1 MKEVPESNYE
11 DCFRNS
17 FVLGAS
23 LLPLADSRLYLIDHK
38 ARHSIEEFPKDLL
51 GLAGQARFPKSI
63 VHQPH
68 PSIADSLVN
77 RKWRM
82 PRAKARMASLFDVS
96 LRPPE
101 PTDQEISEALLG
113 TWEILRRVHGSQKVV
128 LRDLPIEGG
137 DQARETFRAN
147 HGINF
152 EFLHFL
158 SSPYRESDDSLAVD
172 QFQWAHLTEAMS
184 CTCAPSQ

>member
-1 MKEVPESNYE
+1 
-11 DCFRNS
+11 
-17 FVLGAS
+17 
-23 LLPLADSRLYLIDHK
+23 
-38 ARHSIEEFPKDLL
+38 
-51 GLAGQARFPKSI
+51 
-63 VHQPH
+63 
-68 PSIADSLVN
+68 
-77 RKWRM
+77 
-82 PRAKARMASLFDVS
+82 LFDVS

-101 PTDQEISEALLG
+101 PTDQEISVALLC

-158 SSPYRESDDSLAVD
+158 SSPYRESDDSLAVLGCRSISMGAFD
-172 QFQWAHLTEAMS
+172 KGDELHMRSVSMNPLY
-184 CTCAPSQ
+184 